1 MYNMKDLKIL
11 VIEDQLDQCA
21 IIVERLEVLTRDDVN
36 YRVAVDVRTTYDQ
49 AEKALRA
56 NVYDAILV
64 DNHIPGGYGGELVS
78 KLQNEGELRED
89 ANIIVV
95 TGRPEDVKDVV
106 RPETVILAKPHGYFE
121 LSEYL
126 KKFFEKGLEVAA

>member
-64 DNHIPGGYGGELVS
+64 DTSQMAIDEVVATLENYVKEKS
-78 KLQNEGELRED
+78 K
-89 ANIIVV
+89 
-95 TGRPEDVKDVV
+95 
-106 RPETVILAKPHGYFE
+106 
-121 LSEYL
+121 
-126 KKFFEKGLEVAA
+126 